1 MIFHKLVLGNFFC
14 LKYFCFSL
22 FVNAEYA
29 AQSFGELA
37 TADLTPF
44 LARLQLGRAAG
55 RPVHVVAQ
63 PIAANSEIESDS
75 GRVLFTGTKAGLEE
89 PEGPFF
95 NISGGV
101 SFYVILFSREIK
113 SVRHFFS
120 YFICIFSPFFTLP
133 FFIFIFAQSF

>member
-89 PEGPFF
+89 PEGPFC
-95 NISGGV
+95 NIPGGV
-101 SFYVILFSREIK
+101 SF
-113 SVRHFFS
+113 HF
-120 YFICIFSPFFTLP
+120 IFSGK
-133 FFIFIFAQSF
+133 